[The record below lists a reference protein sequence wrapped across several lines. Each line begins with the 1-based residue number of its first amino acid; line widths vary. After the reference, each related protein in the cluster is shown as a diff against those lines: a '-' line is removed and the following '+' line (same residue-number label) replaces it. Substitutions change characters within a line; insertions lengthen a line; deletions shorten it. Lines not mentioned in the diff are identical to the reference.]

1 RHTRFSRDW
10 SSDVCSSDLTDPV
23 GVVDLLLATTWGA
36 EAARALRDDTAQER
50 TGALTRLA
58 ALREAAV
65 EEVARA
71 LGGTDRHPEPERPD
85 APEMASLAALLA
97 YGRHVV

>member
-71 LGGTDRHPEPERPD
+71 LGGTDRHPEPERPRSEERSVGTEYRKKSSR
-85 APEMASLAALLA
+85 P
-97 YGRHVV
+97 